1 MFFNFISDKFLG
13 KFPGW
18 TSYLIDPQRD
28 ACGVCSLCKRG
39 ALEDCIDKYCSEEET
54 GRLQRAHMKELYLK
68 FLEVAPKRDNQMCC
82 SRGHQTNPIKEVNT

>member
-1 MFFNFISDKFLG
+1 MILLAQDLKLNFLV
-13 KFPGW
+13 
-18 TSYLIDPQRD
+18 PQRN

-82 SRGHQTNPIKEVNT
+82 SRGHQTNPIKEVNTLATLLT